1 MIDCCVIN
9 SCPTF
14 CDPMDCTTPGFLV
27 PHHLPEFV
35 QVYIHCISNAIQ
47 PSHPLPPS
55 SPSLLIFPNI
65 CWENFPSLSFPIS
78 WLFTTGGQSIEASAS
93 APVLPMNIQNWFP
106 LRLTGFISL
115 LSKGLSKVFSST
127 SVQKYQFF
135 GALPSLCEI

>member
-1 MIDCCVIN
+1 MICCCVIN

-35 QVYIHCISNAIQ
+35 QVYIHCISNDIQ
-47 PSHPLPPS
+47 PFHLLPPS
-55 SPSLLIFPNI
+55 SPLLIFPNI

-93 APVLPMNIQNWFP
+93 APVLPMNIQNWLP

-127 SVQKYQFF
+127 STQKYQFF